1 MFRRR
6 RNARDQ
12 VVEAATAVVPF
23 AGRMADDKKFRH
35 RVMAALEHAEAARRR
50 ALPATGMAA
59 TVARLST
66 DDELQRHLRDMREAL
81 DKAQKRVR
89 RKKQSHRL
97 RNTLIVVGG
106 TGAAIAAVPV
116 LRHRFSSNGT
126 GVGTDLTT
134 IQEEI
139 EVGVPVSTAYNQWTQ
154 FEDFPLFMEGV
165 DHVEQLDDTRLRW
178 VASIGG
184 RRAEWEAKILE
195 QVPDTKI
202 TWESLDGR
210 ETRGTVWFD
219 KAGEQRTKI
228 RLVLTYRPEG
238 PLEKVGSAAGLDRRR
253 IRGDL
258 ERFKELLEIARRRG
272 RRLAR
277 RGRERHDYRDRLV
290 STSGGAAASRR
301 GAARFPH
308 NLRLP

>member
-1 MFRRR
+1 MLRRR
-6 RNARDQ
+6 RNAREN
-12 VVEAATAVVPF
+12 VVEAASAVAPY
-23 AGRMADDKKFRH
+23 AERLAEDAKFRH
-35 RVMAALEHAEAARRR
+35 RVMSALEHAEAARRR

-59 TVARLST
+59 TVARLAT
-66 DDELQRHLRDMREAL
+66 DDELQKHLRDMRDAIA
-81 DKAQKRVR
+81 KAQDRVR
-89 RKKQSHRL
+89 RKRSHKL

-106 TGAAIAAVPV
+106 TGAAIAAVPM

-134 IQEEI
+134 IEEDI

-165 DHVEQLDDTRLRW
+165 DHVQQLDDTRLRW

-210 ETRGTVWFD
+210 ETRGTVSFD
-219 KAGEQRTKI
+219 KVGEQRTRI
-228 RLVLTYRPEG
+228 RLVMSYRPEG
-238 PLEKVGSAAGLDRRR
+238 PIEKVGAAAGLDRRR
-253 IRGDL
+253 IHGDL
-258 ERFKELLEIARRRG
+258 ERFKELVESRG
-272 RRLAR
+272 VESGAW
-277 RGRERHDYRDRLV
+277 RGEV
-290 STSGGAAASRR
+290 ESGTTTSTAS
-301 GAARFPH
+301 
-308 NLRLP
+308 

>member
-23 AGRMADDKKFRH
+23 AGRMADDKKFRD

-59 TVARLST
+59 TIARLTT
-66 DDELQRHLRDMREAL
+66 DDDLQRHLRDMREAL

-89 RKKQSHRL
+89 RKKQSHKL

-116 LRHRFSSNGT
+116 LRQRFSRNGT
-126 GVGTDLTT
+126 GSGVDLVT
-134 IQEEI
+134 IEEQI
-139 EVGVPVSTAYNQWTQ
+139 DVDVPVTTAYNQWTQ

-165 DHVEQLDDTRLRW
+165 DHVQQLDDTRLRW
-178 VASIGG
+178 AASIGG

-195 QVPDTKI
+195 QVPDTKVA
-202 TWESLDGR
+202 WESLDGR
-210 ETRGTVWFD
+210 ETRGTVSFD
-219 KAGEQRTKI
+219 KLGEQRTRI
-228 RLVLTYRPEG
+228 RLGMAYRPEG
-238 PLEKVGSAAGLDRRR
+238 TLEKVGSVAGLDRRR
-253 IRGDL
+253 VRGDL
-258 ERFKELLEIARRRG
+258 ERFKELIETRG
-272 RRLAR
+272 VEDGAW
-277 RGRERHDYRDRLV
+277 RGEV
-290 STSGGAAASRR
+290 QSGEKTKA
-301 GAARFPH
+301 
-308 NLRLP
+308 

>member
-6 RNARDQ
+6 KNTRDQ

-23 AGRMADDKKFRH
+23 AGRMADDEKFRH

-59 TVARLST
+59 TIARLTT
-66 DDELQRHLRDMREAL
+66 DIELQQHLRDMRKAL

-106 TGAAIAAVPV
+106 TGAALAAVPV
-116 LRHRFSSNGT
+116 LRHRFSSNGAAA
-126 GVGTDLTT
+126 GTDLAT
-134 IQEEI
+134 IEEEL

-165 DHVEQLDDTRLRW
+165 EHVQQLDDTRLRW

-195 QVPDTKI
+195 QVPDTRI
-202 TWESLDGR
+202 AWESIDGR
-210 ETRGTVWFD
+210 ETRGTVSFD
-219 KAGEQRTKI
+219 KVGEDRTRI
-228 RLVLTYRPEG
+228 RLVMTYRPEG
-238 PLEKVGSAAGLDRRR
+238 TREKVGSAAGLDRRR

-258 ERFKELLEIARRRG
+258 ERFRELIEMRG
-272 RRLAR
+272 VEDGAW
-277 RGRERHDYRDRLV
+277 RGEVH
-290 STSGGAAASRR
+290 SGQKTAKA
-301 GAARFPH
+301 
-308 NLRLP
+308 